1 MKVIQSV
8 DNIAGYIPMWVLNLP
23 TSGSSL
29 KVIHRSSRYRRRLFA
44 KRMDDAC
51 SKTDPKWGGT
61 NKRSALCTLTTKIG
75 MPAKLEWSMS
85 PHVWIHQP
93 AYTHV
98 MYIYMMF
105 MLTKSSGVSQVQAF
119 DLSSRGMW
127 LVETGGLFH
136 STTVVVPNGPKSNGI
151 IIPNLLVF
159 PTKSW
164 SFQIWTPD
172 GFLQQRAATCIPS
185 SGKF

>member
-8 DNIAGYIPMWVLNLP
+8 DNIAGYIPMWILNLP

-29 KVIHRSSRYRRRLFA
+29 KVIHRSPRYRSRLSA

-61 NKRSALCTLTTKIG
+61 NKRSALCTLTTKNWDASETG
-75 MPAKLEWSMS
+75 MEEWSMS

-93 AYTHV
+93 PYTHV

-105 MLTKSSGVSQVQAF
+105 MLTKSSPWSISGSGVWPQFEGNV
-119 DLSSRGMW
+119 
-127 LVETGGLFH
+127 TGGWAMKFPDLDTEWISPATGGNVYPKFWQVLGG
-136 STTVVVPNGPKSNGI
+136 TTI
-151 IIPNLLVF
+151 F
-159 PTKSW
+159 
-164 SFQIWTPD
+164 
-172 GFLQQRAATCIPS
+172 
-185 SGKF
+185 